1 MMLRKVLVIG
11 GGVGGLATT
20 LALRQAGFDVE
31 IFEGV
36 AAIKEVGAGLAI
48 WSNALQA
55 LQRIGLAEAIQAV
68 GMPAKY
74 RCIHATNG
82 ELLAKV
88 QIDQLADGMK
98 ASLIHLHRGDLQ
110 GVLLQAV
117 GEATIHLGVR
127 CIGFRQDSE
136 GVWAQFADGREVHGD
151 LLIGADGVHSVIRQ
165 QLFSASKLRLV
176 GQSSWRGVAQVNDA
190 QLAEGIAS
198 ETWGVGQRV
207 GLIPISH
214 GRAYWFFTR
223 NAPPGGGL
231 QGTASEKKQQI
242 YQSVK
247 NWHEP
252 IPSII
257 QATHAHTIIHTDL
270 NELEPLDQWRR
281 GRVVLLGDAA
291 HAITP
296 NLGQGACQSLE
307 DAVTLIQCLQEEAD
321 IENALNLYEHKR
333 VEHTKLVAAYSRR
346 FGEVVHSEDA
356 PPCQLRDVPFQN
368 IFRNIYIEPLEWIL
382 RHAAHT

>member
-1 MMLRKVLVIG
+1 MTLRKVLVIG

-31 IFEGV
+31 TFEGV

-55 LQRIGLAEAIQAV
+55 LQRIGLADAIQAV
-68 GMPAKY
+68 GRPAKY
-74 RCIHATNG
+74 RAIHATNG

-88 QIDQLADGMK
+88 QIDQLGDGK
-98 ASLIHLHRGDLQ
+98 NASLIHLHRGDLQ

-127 CIGFRQDSE
+127 CVGFRQDGE

-151 LLIGADGVHSVIRQ
+151 LLIGVDGVHSVIRQ
-165 QLFSASKLRLV
+165 QLFGESRLRLV

-242 YQSVK
+242 YESVK
-247 NWHEP
+247 HWHEP

-307 DAVTLIQCLQEEAD
+307 DAVTLVQCLQEETN

-346 FGEVVHSEDA
+346 FGEVVHSEVS

-382 RHAAHT
+382 RHAEST